1 MSGQHEPNH
10 PDEFASLAADMPAA
24 VPDPSMED
32 ILASIRRI
40 LNEEEAKPQAD
51 AADEPDVL
59 ELDHTMMLPD
69 EDQPGHNQPAAVP
82 ESPPALVRPAAD
94 PVASVMA
101 VPMPPPIA
109 APVRPMPTL
118 VAPEAAAATAV
129 SVGEL
134 MQTLATQR
142 SRSPRWP
149 HHRGSRARR
158 NPSTSKGVA
167 GHPPAATG
175 RTAGA
180 GRDRAGRQPDE
191 LIGSGGG
198 CAPAALG

>member
-142 SRSPRWP
+142 STAV
-149 HHRGSRARR
+149 HRGGPTIEDLVREEIRPLLKEWLDTHLPPLVERLVRAEIERVVSRM
-158 NPSTSKGVA
+158 S
-167 GHPPAATG
+167 
-175 RTAGA
+175 
-180 GRDRAGRQPDE
+180 
-191 LIGSGGG
+191 
-198 CAPAALG
+198 

>member
-82 ESPPALVRPAAD
+82 EPPPALVRPAAE

-142 SRSPRWP
+142 STAV
-149 HHRGSRARR
+149 HRGGPTIEDLVREEIRPLLKEWLDTHLPPLVERLVRAEIERVVSRM
-158 NPSTSKGVA
+158 S
-167 GHPPAATG
+167 
-175 RTAGA
+175 
-180 GRDRAGRQPDE
+180 
-191 LIGSGGG
+191 
-198 CAPAALG
+198 